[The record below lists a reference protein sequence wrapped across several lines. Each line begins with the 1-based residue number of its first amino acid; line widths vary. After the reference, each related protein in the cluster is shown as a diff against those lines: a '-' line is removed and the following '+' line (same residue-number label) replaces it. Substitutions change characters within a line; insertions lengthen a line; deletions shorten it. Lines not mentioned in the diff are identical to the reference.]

1 MFSYLRTLTKWHCP
15 HSPDA
20 AAAIN
25 PYLLAVGPTVADLQQ
40 RVYCCGAMQGQTDGR
55 MDRQTDIIPFREP
68 CSAYYAGSANKAR
81 RVKRPASAEF
91 KSESGKN
98 RLVYYYKSAQKA
110 ASSPRT
116 DHSVVFARLRQRTTV
131 YWYVW
136 CADTIGTVLVL
147 WAGQFQC

>member
-1 MFSYLRTLTKWHCP
+1 MIGLT
-15 HSPDA
+15 D
-20 AAAIN
+20 
-25 PYLLAVGPTVADLQQ
+25 
-40 RVYCCGAMQGQTDGR
+40 RQTDGR
-55 MDRQTDIIPFREP
+55 TDARPLHRP